1 MANPVRIKKE
11 SDHPSIGN
19 IVMQGIP
26 AFLCVLYWR
35 YRAHTVFFSIGCNGG
50 NKICPAL
57 THRIQPDHVSAH
69 IQFYVEAVSTFV
81 YSLGHGG
88 YVPKAVLP
96 LHAQKGLVQ
105 KTVFFVAH
113 IAVQIAEHR
122 VPAQRSKDNKKYT
135 ALPKCRCKPSQSPLG
150 RREAEPSASSL
161 LAASCG

>member
-50 NKICPAL
+50 NKICPVL

-69 IQFYVEAVSTFV
+69 IQFYVEAVNTFV
-81 YSLGHGG
+81 YSFGHGG
-88 YVPKAVLP
+88 YLSKAVLP

-113 IAVQIAEHR
+113 IAVQIAEHQA
-122 VPAQRSKDNKKYT
+122 PAQVEKAIKIL
-135 ALPKCRCKPSQSPLG
+135 LPCPKAMANPAKMPLQAIPIIV
-150 RREAEPSASSL
+150 R
-161 LAASCG
+161 